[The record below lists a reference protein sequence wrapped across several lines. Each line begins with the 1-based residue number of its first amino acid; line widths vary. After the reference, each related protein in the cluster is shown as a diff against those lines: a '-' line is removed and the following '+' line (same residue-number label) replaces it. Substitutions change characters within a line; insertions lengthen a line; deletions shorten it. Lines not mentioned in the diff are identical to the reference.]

1 MYFKDQNGGLHFLS
15 DEDIANGGM
24 KFLPPGCVEITD
36 EEADAIRAAQLAEA
50 FGTTRPVEIK
60 ARLAQID
67 LDSVRPLRAI
77 LANTATQQD
86 SDKLAALDAEAES
99 LRAELAAL

>member
-1 MYFKDQNGGLHFLS
+1 MHFKDENNLLHFLS

-24 KFLPPGCVEITD
+24 AYLPACCVEITD
-36 EEADAIRAAQLAEA
+36 EEADAIRAAHLVEA
-50 FGTTRPVEIK
+50 LGATRSVEIK

-77 LANTATQQD
+77 LANTAAQQD
-86 SDKLAALDAEAES
+86 RNKLEALDAEAAI